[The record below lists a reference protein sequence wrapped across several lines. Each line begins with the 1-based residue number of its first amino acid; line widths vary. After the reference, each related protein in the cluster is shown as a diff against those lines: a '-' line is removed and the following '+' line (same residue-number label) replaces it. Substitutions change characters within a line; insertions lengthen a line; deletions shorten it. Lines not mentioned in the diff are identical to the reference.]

1 MRGLTA
7 MDEHRIEAAAG
18 RLVAARRAG
27 QRVQLSP
34 EETPRDFT
42 EGFALQDAVAAQL
55 GQRPIG
61 WKLLVPDGTVVFA
74 PILASDEVPV
84 GGTWR
89 VHGGQ
94 PAGIE
99 VEIAYR
105 MGATVPAT
113 ATLEQ
118 VLDAVASAHVVFELC
133 QSRLADPANVPRHV
147 GLADSVSNAGVVV
160 GDAIPGWRKKDMRQI
175 PGRLNVDGK
184 VHMEGKSVDP
194 VHILSLVPAALASRG
209 KKLEAG
215 QVIITGSLVGMNWLD
230 GSHDLEGVIEGCGR
244 VACRL
249 EAV

>member
-1 MRGLTA
+1 MPDKISTA
-7 MDEHRIEAAAG
+7 AT

-34 EETPRDFT
+34 EETPRDFA
-42 EGFALQDAVAAQL
+42 EGFALQDAIVAQL
-55 GQRPIG
+55 GQRTIG
-61 WKLLVPDGTVVFA
+61 WKLLVADGTTIFA
-74 PILASDEVPV
+74 PILASDDVAA

-89 VHGGQ
+89 VVGGQ

-99 VEIAYR
+99 VEIAFR

-113 ATLEQ
+113 ATRDQ
-118 VLDAVASAHVVFELC
+118 ILDAVASAHVVFELC
-133 QSRLADPANVPRHV
+133 QSRIADPAHVPRHV

-160 GDAIPGWRKKDMRQI
+160 GDAISGWRSMEMRDV
-175 PGRLNVDGK
+175 PGRLSVDGK
-184 VHMEGKSVDP
+184 VHTEGKSVDP
-194 VHILSLVPAALASRG
+194 FHILSMVPAALATRG
-209 KKLEAG
+209 KVLEAG

-230 GSHDLEGVIEGCGR
+230 GSHTLEGVIDGCGR